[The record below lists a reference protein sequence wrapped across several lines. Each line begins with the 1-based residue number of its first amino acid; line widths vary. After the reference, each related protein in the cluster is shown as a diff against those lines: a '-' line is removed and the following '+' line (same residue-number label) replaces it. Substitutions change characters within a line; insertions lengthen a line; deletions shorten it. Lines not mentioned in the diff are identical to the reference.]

1 MPLLDPALFP
11 SALPDYLPGR
21 IHVLAASRWP
31 EGEWVTNGVRVF
43 VPRYGLEVFVRD
55 PHLDPAR
62 VRWLAARTV
71 HPIETSYVSLIHDRR
86 LYVLRGRHLLAANLA
101 TGSDRIPVKLF
112 RAAPVASGPEPEAA
126 EPAMMG

>member
-1 MPLLDPALFP
+1 MSLLDPAQLP
-11 SALPDYLPGR
+11 TALPDYLPGR

-31 EGEWVTNGVRVF
+31 EGDWITNGVRVF

-55 PHLDPAR
+55 PQVDPVR

-86 LYVLRGRHLLAANLA
+86 LYVLRGRHLLAAHLVA
-101 TGSDRIPVKLF
+101 GSDRIPVKLF
-112 RAAPVASGPEPEAA
+112 RAAPLTASSPAVATDT
-126 EPAMMG
+126 PAPV